1 MLRVGASSCKMQI
14 RYARLERFCDDHTM
28 RFFFTLFF
36 FFFRE
41 CYASMYT
48 YTCIYAIQLARIESK
63 CTYSVSTVKS
73 EKCCTPRLCRT
84 YLWSNLYILVLVL
97 ALLILEF
104 SSATLSY

>member
-14 RYARLERFCDDHTM
+14 RYARLIRFCDDDTM
-28 RFFFTLFF
+28 RFFDAICFF
-36 FFFRE
+36 KE
-41 CYASMYT
+41 CYTSMYT
-48 YTCIYAIQLARIESK
+48 YTHIYAIQLARIESK
-63 CTYSVSTVKS
+63 CTYSVSTVRS
-73 EKCCTPRLCRT
+73 EKCCMPRLYRT